1 MNFSDEQN
9 NILQKAIDTWG
20 EEAQNSMV
28 IGELGELLTLYGRKA
43 QGRDTEEDWIS
54 EIADVLIIVEQLA
67 RMHGYNK
74 VKRMVDTKMERLK
87 GRLSKYDNLKDTNND
102 NQE

>member
-67 RMHGYNK
+67 RMHGYDR
-74 VKRMVDTKMERLK
+74 VRQMIDTKMDRLNN
-87 GRLSKYDNLKDTNND
+87 RLSKYHNMKYTKND
-102 NQE
+102 NQ